1 MQIDD
6 AVELGRNAL
15 LLTLLLAS
23 PMLAVALITGLV
35 VGLLQ
40 TLTQVQE
47 QTISL
52 VPKIV
57 AVLIVG
63 IVSLPWLLMQMV
75 HYMQQ
80 VVGNIPDYL

>member
-6 AVELGRNAL
+6 AAELGRNAL

-23 PMLAVALITGLV
+23 PMLAVALIVGLV

-47 QTISL
+47 QTLSL

-57 AVLIVG
+57 AVLAAG
-63 IVSLPWLLMQMV
+63 IFSLPWLLTRMV

-80 VVGNIPDYL
+80 VVGNIPDTL